1 MHLSADTPFV
11 VFGDDWGRY
20 PSTFQHTFRHIAARY
35 PVVWVN
41 GIGHR
46 VPRLNFTDVRRAWEK
61 LRNVARAGAQPPPPV
76 HRTLGGGVPAA
87 IIEPRVL
94 PWHHVSWVHAINT
107 RSLVRAITARLS
119 ALGLRRRPVLVTGSP
134 PSVGVVGRLGEVASV
149 YYVLDDFLNFPTYT
163 ASMLAPLERRLL
175 ERVDLVVAT
184 AASLTR
190 SKFPRSGR
198 AYHLPQGVNYAHF
211 AEPRS
216 EPADLAAIPR
226 PRIGFA
232 GSLSTQCDVALLARL
247 ASTFADASL
256 VLVGP
261 VSLDDASLATLRRP
275 NVHLLGVRPYA
286 DLPAYVQH
294 FDVGIIP
301 YLLSAWTVAVDPLKL
316 LEYLAAGL
324 PVVTT
329 AIPEAAKYA
338 GTVAVAGDGDAF
350 VAAVRQAL
358 VADREASR
366 ARGQTLARGHTWETR
381 ADTLVALI
389 EEVITDRDGAATAGS
404 GSKPS

>member
-1 MHLSADTPFV
+1 MSLPDDTPFV
-11 VFGDDWGRY
+11 VFGSDWGRY
-20 PSTFQHTFRHIAARY
+20 PSTTQHIFRHIAIRY

-46 VPRLNFTDVRRAWEK
+46 VPGLNLTDFRRAWEK
-61 LRNVARAGAQPPPPV
+61 LLRWGPRGALPPPSV
-76 HRTLGGGVPAA
+76 HPSLGGAIPAA
-87 IIEPRVL
+87 IIEPRVF
-94 PWHHVSWVHAINT
+94 PWHQFGPVHARNT
-107 RSLVRAITARLS
+107 RWLVRAITRRLA
-119 ALGLRRRPVLVTGSP
+119 ALGLSRRPVLVTGSP
-134 PSVGVVGRLGEVASV
+134 ASVGVVGRLGEAASV
-149 YYVLDDFLNFPTYT
+149 YFVMDDYLNFPTYT
-163 ASMLAPLERRLL
+163 ATMLGPLERRLL

-184 AASLTR
+184 AESLTR

-216 EPADLAAIPR
+216 EPPDLAAIPR

-232 GSLSTQCDVALLARL
+232 GSLSTQCDVVLLTRL

-261 VSLDDASLATLRRP
+261 VGLDKATIEQLRRP
-275 NVHLLGVRPYA
+275 NIHILGVRSY
-286 DLPAYVQH
+286 DVLPGYVQH

-329 AIPEAAKYA
+329 SIPEATKYA
-338 GTVAVAGDGDAF
+338 GTVAVAADADAF
-350 VAAVRQAL
+350 VAAVRNAL
-358 VADREASR
+358 GVDREASR
-366 ARGQTLARGHTWETR
+366 ARGQALAREHTWQRRAET
-381 ADTLVALI
+381 LLELI
-389 EEVITDRDGAATAGS
+389 RGVVSEREAAEKS
-404 GSKPS
+404 R